1 MKRNSM
7 KIKMVIKNKIY
18 VWKDGKIIEIKLEFQ
33 RVKGGVYELRTMY
46 PEGGDGVYRYVNNYG
61 WLKYVG
67 KKGNKWM
74 FEKE

>member
-1 MKRNSM
+1 
-7 KIKMVIKNKIY
+7 
-18 VWKDGKIIEIKLEFQ
+18 LEFQ